1 MISGFRAVSAVLF
14 LVTLVVLVEGCSN
27 TFRPTIVPLPGTSGD
42 PRSLAQAVVLSTN
55 PSGGPGSDTH
65 IDASGDTNVGVVSV
79 GLNPVFLSKIASS
92 RVLAINSDQTVTS
105 YLALLPQSTAINV
118 ITQPSGSLTGVS
130 AAASSNGNIYVANNG
145 SNNVTVI
152 PGNQNVATGN
162 VTVGSQPVSVASN
175 SASNKAYIVNR
186 GSSDVSVI
194 NAVDSTVAAATISVG
209 ASPIW
214 GVVSSDGRLLFV
226 VNQGSNNVTIIDTLL
241 DQQVVSG
248 SPITVGSMP
257 NFAFYDNNL
266 KRIYV
271 NNSGSNSI
279 SVIKADVYD
288 PAAVPPVVPTLL
300 ATINLSPGPLPTSL
314 TVLADGTRAYVARGG
329 CAAGI
334 NHISLPASLA
344 GCTGSVVSVIDA
356 VGLREMG
363 TVTVGSGAVSIDAS
377 SDSSKV
383 FVTNANLGS
392 TSVIRTSTNAELLR
406 IKAPQQNP
414 ACDPTT
420 TTCPLQVPFMV
431 RTFP

>member
-1 MISGFRAVSAVLF
+1 MISGFRAVRAVLF
-14 LVTLVVLVEGCSN
+14 FAVLVVLVEGCSN
-27 TFRPTIVPLPGTSGD
+27 TFRPTIVSVPGNSGD
-42 PRSLAQAVVLSTN
+42 PSSLAQAVVLSTN
-55 PSGGPGSDTH
+55 PGGGPGSDTH
-65 IDASGDTNVGVVSV
+65 IDVSGDTNVGVVNL
-79 GLNPVFLSKIASS
+79 GTNPVFLSKISNNRA
-92 RVLAINSDQTVTS
+92 LAINSDQTVTS

-175 SASNKAYIVNR
+175 AASNKAYVVNR
-186 GSSDVSVI
+186 GSNNVSVI
-194 NAVDSTVAAATISVG
+194 NAQDNSVAAAVIPVDT
-209 ASPIW
+209 SPIW
-214 GVVSSDGRLLFV
+214 GLVSTDGRLLFV
-226 VNQGSNNVTIIDTLL
+226 VNQGSGTVTVIDTVL
-241 DQQVVSG
+241 DMPVASP
-248 SPITVGSMP
+248 PITVGSMP
-257 NFAFYDNNL
+257 NFAFYDNKL
-266 KRIYV
+266 KRVYV

-279 SVIKADVYD
+279 SVIKADVFD
-288 PAAVPPVVPTLL
+288 PANSIFPTLL

-314 TVLADGTRAYVARGG
+314 TVLADGSRAYVARGG

-344 GCTGSVVSVIDA
+344 GCTGNLVSVIDA

-383 FVTNANLGS
+383 
-392 TSVIRTSTNAELLR
+392 
-406 IKAPQQNP
+406 
-414 ACDPTT
+414 
-420 TTCPLQVPFMV
+420 
-431 RTFP
+431 